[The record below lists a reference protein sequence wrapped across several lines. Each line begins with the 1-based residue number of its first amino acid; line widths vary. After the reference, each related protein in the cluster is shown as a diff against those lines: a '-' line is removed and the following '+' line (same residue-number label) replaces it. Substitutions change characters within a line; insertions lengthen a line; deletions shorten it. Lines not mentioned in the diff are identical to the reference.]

1 MGCWSVALVVFFSTL
16 DYQILS
22 SPYVIVSVCH
32 RLRMS
37 SSPNLIVSESFISV
51 LFIYVWI

>member
-32 RLRMS
+32 RLRIS
-37 SSPNLIVSESFISV
+37 SSPNHSSPYYLYMYGFKIAK
-51 LFIYVWI
+51 